1 MLYKQ
6 QICLDCHG
14 TTIKIILGNLIEE
27 RTVCKD
33 TLMSIFSYQVIL
45 VFVRFYV
52 TKRGDSWIHTIIK
65 TKTPMTLNVKR
76 GC

>member
-1 MLYKQ
+1 MK
-6 QICLDCHG
+6 
-14 TTIKIILGNLIEE
+14 TILRSLIEE

-33 TLMSIFSYQVIL
+33 TFMSIFSYQVIL

-52 TKRGDSWIHTIIK
+52 TFVDQLDPKRPTKRGDSWIHTIIK
-65 TKTPMTLNVKR
+65 AKTPMTLNVER